1 MSSSAGPSI
10 ITNSLVLHLDAADRK
25 SYPGSGTVWRDRS
38 GNEYNGSLVGGAGY
52 NSGNGG
58 SITFDGSNDY
68 VTCGP
73 VLNFGGPSSV
83 GTIQSWVKGT
93 GTFFSN
99 QRQGVGDTRH
109 GWIQCYIPNENVL
122 LNIDTYGGP
131 PYGEVFAAPL
141 NSTPYST
148 LSGQWNFCSIRIN
161 RPLNKYTI
169 GINNYFTTY
178 TRTFTV
184 ENYFNFNTIEI
195 GRMNNSTYGTHYFNG
210 QIAQTNVYN
219 RFLSD
224 QEILQNYNATKSR
237 FGLL

>member
-1 MSSSAGPSI
+1 MSSSVGPDI
-10 ITNSLVLHLDAADRK
+10 ITNGLILHLDAADRK
-25 SYPGSGTVWRDRS
+25 SYPGSGTVWTDRS
-38 GNEYNGSLVGGAGY
+38 GNGKNGTLVGGAGY

-83 GTIQSWVKGT
+83 GTIQSWVKGM
-93 GTFFSN
+93 GIFFSN
-99 QRQGVGDTRH
+99 QRQDIRH
-109 GWIQCYIPNENVL
+109 GWIQCDISNENVSL
-122 LNIDTYGGP
+122 YLDAYGLS

-161 RPLNKYTI
+161 RPLNQYTI
-169 GINNYFTTY
+169 GINNYFTSY

-184 ENYFNFNTIEI
+184 ESYFNWNTIEI
-195 GRMNNSTYGTHYFNG
+195 GRMNNSTYGTYYFNG

-224 QEILQNYNATKSR
+224 QEIKHNFNATKSR